1 VGRTTV
7 CGIGIGVGVGAR
19 GSGVCSIGDGI
30 SLRLESV
37 IELNDPGMVLI
48 GGTLERAL
56 MLVDLPLSEGVGPT
70 ELLLDEY
77 EVSD

>member
-1 VGRTTV
+1 VGT
-7 CGIGIGVGVGAR
+7 G
-19 GSGVCSIGDGI
+19 GSRVCSIGDGI
-30 SLRLESV
+30 SLRLESA
-37 IELNDPGMVLI
+37 IELNDPEMVLI

-56 MLVDLPLSEGVGPT
+56 MLVDLPLSGGVGPT